1 VPFDP
6 RRDVLRTGGVFR
18 VVRHPLY
25 LGFVLAVVPTHHM
38 TGDRLIFAA
47 VMVIY
52 LALAMRWEERGLAAT
67 FGEGYERYR
76 AAVRWRLIPGIY

>member
-1 VPFDP
+1 
-6 RRDVLRTGGVFR
+6 
-18 VVRHPLY
+18 
-25 LGFVLAVVPTHHM
+25 M

-52 LALAMRWEERGLAAT
+52 LALAMRWEEHGLAAT